1 MASNAAC
8 RPFSS
13 RKGGKGL
20 TVPQGTVIQNGVRW
34 GEDEAA
40 FAFCGQ
46 TMTRRRIPLSSLLVG
61 CP

>member
-1 MASNAAC
+1 
-8 RPFSS
+8 
-13 RKGGKGL
+13 
-20 TVPQGTVIQNGVRW
+20 VIQNGVRW